1 MPEKPGRDF
10 NPYAPPQSEVAQ
22 PYGSSETLRKPKST
36 KWALAVFFVK
46 LVVINVIHWSI
57 AQQDG
62 VGALFE
68 MYQEDLVSLIAPV
81 TSLLGFIGLIILGGS
96 PIAYVLASLALIA
109 LCTDAILIL
118 WRELRPVIF
127 NLDMTSGI
135 LEMGV
140 SVVIV
145 GLLLYLACRFIFGL
159 PSRRYYGFVQKQMM

>member
-1 MPEKPGRDF
+1 MSEKTGRDF
-10 NPYAPPQSEVAQ
+10 NPYAPPESEVVQ
-22 PYGSSETLRKPKST
+22 PYGSSETLRKPTST

-46 LVVINVIHWSI
+46 LVVINAIHWSI

-81 TSLLGFIGLIILGGS
+81 TSLLGFIGLIILGRS
-96 PIAYVLASLALIA
+96 SSAYILASLALIV
-109 LCTDAILIL
+109 LCNDGILYI
-118 WRELRPVIF
+118 WRELRPVLF
-127 NLDMTSGI
+127 KLDMTSGI

-140 SVVIV
+140 PVVIG

-159 PSRRYYGFVQKQMM
+159 PSRRYYGLVQKQMT